1 MHAQET
7 GLTTVEPINARSML
21 DAATAAAASAP
32 TANHPR
38 VDRRPRLS
46 QAALAVANQKVRPAY
61 SPVVIAGAVRL
72 ADFVILTIVG
82 VALYFA
88 YVVQLKGFSWQYIA
102 SIFGMSVTAVI
113 CFQASDIYEVQV
125 FRGQLR
131 QMTRMVSAW
140 AFVFLLFIGASFFP
154 KLGGEVS
161 RLWLSAFFFVGLAAL
176 ISERLLLRAMV
187 RSWAREGRLD
197 RRTIIV
203 GADENGERLVEALR
217 VEADTDIDILG
228 VFDDRNDGRALDT
241 CAGAAKLGK
250 VDDIIEFARRTR
262 VDLVLF
268 ALPISAETR
277 ILDMLKK
284 LWVLPVD
291 IRLSAHTNKLR
302 FRPRAYSYL
311 GKVPTLDVFEA
322 PITDWDLVM
331 KWLFDHIVGGIVLLL
346 AAPVMALVALAVKLD
361 SPGPVLFRQKRFGFN
376 NERIDVFKFR
386 SLYHDQADPTASKV
400 VTKNDPRVT
409 PVGRFIRKTSL
420 DELPQLFNVA
430 FKGNLSLVG
439 PRPHAVQGKLQSRLF
454 DEAVDGY
461 FARHRVK
468 PGITGWAQ
476 INGWRGEVDSEEK
489 IQKRVEFDLYYI
501 ENWSVLFDLFILL
514 KTPLALMTKNEN
526 AY

>member
-1 MHAQET
+1 M
-7 GLTTVEPINARSML
+7 EPISARSMI
-21 DAATAAAASAP
+21 DAAAAAGAAAAGGDAP
-32 TANHPR
+32 PT
-38 VDRRPRLS
+38 VERRKRLS
-46 QAALAVANQKVRPAY
+46 AAALAVANEKVPGAY
-61 SPVVIAGAVRL
+61 SPIVITGFVRL
-72 ADFVILTIVG
+72 ADFAIIALLGI
-82 VALYFA
+82 ALYVA
-88 YVVQLKGFSWQYIA
+88 IVAQRDGFVWSYIA
-102 SIFGMSVTAVI
+102 AVLGITLTAIVA
-113 CFQASDIYEVQV
+113 FQAADLYEVQL
-125 FRGQLR
+125 FRGTLR
-131 QMTRMVSAW
+131 QMTRMISTW
-140 AFVFLLFIGASFFP
+140 SFVFLLFTGASFFA

-161 RLWLSAFFFVGLAAL
+161 RLWLGTFYLAGLGAL
-176 ISERLLLRAMV
+176 IAERFVV
-187 RSWAREGRLD
+187 RSLVRRWARAGRLD
-197 RRTIIV
+197 RRTVIV
-203 GADENGERLVEALR
+203 GADDNGIKLIEALK
-217 VEADTDIDILG
+217 AQGDDDSDIRILG
-228 VFDDRNDGRALDT
+228 VFDDRADARAHDT
-241 CAGAAKLGK
+241 CAGVAKLGK
-250 VDDIIEFARRTR
+250 VDDILEFARRTR

-322 PITDWDLVM
+322 PITDWDQVT
-331 KWLFDHIVGGIVLLL
+331 KQLFDRIVGALILIA
-346 AAPVMALVALAVKLD
+346 AAPVLAAVALAVKLD
-361 SPGPVLFRQKRFGFN
+361 SPGPILFRQKRFGFN

-386 SLYHDQADPTASKV
+386 SMYHHMADPTASKV
-400 VTKNDPRVT
+400 VTRGDPRVT
-409 PVGRFIRKTSL
+409 RVGRFIRRTSL
-420 DELPQLFNVA
+420 DELPQLFNVV

-476 INGWRGEVDSEEK
+476 INGWRGEIDNEEK

-501 ENWSVLFDLFILL
+501 ENWSVLFDLYILAKTPWALL
-514 KTPLALMTKNEN
+514 KGEN

>member
-1 MHAQET
+1 
-7 GLTTVEPINARSML
+7 VEPINARSML
-21 DAATAAAASAP
+21 DAAASAAAAAP
-32 TANHPR
+32 AADHAPLE
-38 VDRRPRLS
+38 RRRRLS
-46 QAALAVANQKVRPAY
+46 QAALAVANQKVRRAY
-61 SPVVIAGAVRL
+61 SPIVIAGVARV
-72 ADFVILTIVG
+72 ADFVLLSLVG
-82 VALYFA
+82 IALYFG
-88 YVVQLKGFSWQYIA
+88 YVTPLAGFNWGYVA
-102 SIFGMSVTAVI
+102 AIFGMTAAAVI
-113 CFQASDIYEVQV
+113 CFQAADIYDVQV
-125 FRGQLR
+125 FRGRLR
-131 QMTRMVSAW
+131 QMTRMISSW
-140 AFVFLLFIGASFFP
+140 AFVFLLFIGASFFA
-154 KLGGEVS
+154 KLGNEVS
-161 RLWLSAFFFVGLAAL
+161 RLWLSAFFFVGLAGL
-176 ISERLLLRAMV
+176 IAERMLLRSMV

-203 GADENGERLVEALR
+203 GSDQNGEQLVKALK
-217 VEADTDIDILG
+217 DQDDSDIDILG
-228 VFDDRNDGRALDT
+228 VFDDRNDTRALET
-241 CAGAAKLGK
+241 CAGSPKLGK
-250 VDDIIEFARRTR
+250 VDDIVEFARRTR

-277 ILDMLKK
+277 ILEMLKK

-302 FRPRAYSYL
+302 FRPRSYSYL

-331 KWLFDHIVGGIVLLL
+331 KWLFDHIVGALILLL
-346 AAPVMALVALAVKLD
+346 ALPVMALVALAIKLD

-386 SLYHDQADPTASKV
+386 SLYHHQADPTAAKV

-409 PVGRFIRKTSL
+409 RVGRFIRKTSL
-420 DELPQLFNVA
+420 DELPQLFNVV

-439 PRPHAVQGKLQSRLF
+439 PRPHAVQGKLLSRLF

-476 INGWRGEVDSEEK
+476 INGWRGEIDNEEK

-501 ENWSVLFDLFILL
+501 ENWSVLLDFYILL